1 MNLFNRKHD
10 DADEFTYVKTYGII
24 RKGAQFP
31 PQDSIERLA
40 KYKRAKKWFD
50 GKQRDVY
57 ERATAILKDSPFS
70 SQLEKLYIAINLA
83 DILVTKPADLLVGEP
98 VRFESGK
105 ADDSEE
111 QRALNRYV
119 EENDVNQLIHESATA
134 NGYRGDAWF

>member
-70 SQLEKLYIAINLA
+70 SQARKTLYRDQPGGYPRYQACGS
-83 DILVTKPADLLVGEP
+83 TC
-98 VRFESGK
+98 R
-105 ADDSEE
+105 
-111 QRALNRYV
+111 RA
-119 EENDVNQLIHESATA
+119 
-134 NGYRGDAWF
+134 GPF